1 MVALTAL
8 SGMLSARADY
18 VDPKDVYQET
28 IEVGF
33 NGAKFEQLWRS
44 DNVYA
49 HPDYVMQAYGANDE
63 FIIHNNW
70 EGMIMFHDRNDFLPE
85 KEMAVQARIGMGIS
99 HDDVGNYLVC
109 LLRQNVPVQ
118 NRRPEF
124 RIIKADGSKTVDI
137 TLPETLWPSS
147 HTFNGNVIQY
157 LGTSVGDFFSEEG
170 GRFVFTAGKETVNEG
185 LYVLQFR
192 NGALVENESFRASYV
207 KVGGGV
213 EADVITFSAE
223 CHIHS
228 WHAADGTV
236 HYLFINRSENPI
248 DMTLDEE
255 NHLFKGVVIDVERN
269 MPDGYVRG
277 QGNGCNMFS
286 MGGRNYM
293 VFPAVPNFLDGFHVA
308 EVNVENGTF
317 VHKAYH
323 SNGYP
328 NYGYTNGQYYAYE
341 PNACNWLNGEV
352 VNDSTAYIYQYFG
365 WGYMAKY
372 KFVDPIEVED
382 TPLEYIVN
390 EGEVNN
396 TYTIADDIIGIYIA
410 EKEPKR
416 LYAKDLGRHR
426 YPSVKGADEVDYVKD
441 LAKLQVPEWDQS
453 NWVLLDFN
461 TAEEA
466 QKFLAS
472 SNSSKGV
479 IKGGTLTGV
488 LTNKLNPTMKVTSY
502 EEPTQWTDYL
512 ENYYVTGNMMDPL
525 VQTDNKGKHIFF
537 VEPKPQEYVKV
548 FWATYDGPDSFHF
561 HAPDNQQGSN
571 GHDLKGSFNV
581 DWSLYPGD
589 YLKDFIKGNTYNFHA
604 IIRYTK
610 PHHVA
615 IEDGEE
621 PSGAPRRE
629 GEEEVREGDYMVFPL
644 EGGEGIVTA
653 INEVTSDCFP
663 VEVTYVNMMGMT
675 STTPFEGLNIVVT
688 RYSNGSSLVTKEM
701 RYNH

>member
-1 MVALTAL
+1 MKQKLKSLLLIALVAMATTL
-8 SGMLSARADY
+8 GIRA
-18 VDPKDVYQET
+18 E
-28 IEVGF
+28 EEGF
-33 NGAKFEQLWRS
+33 NGGKLEQIWKSSTILGVSTVIGEEW
-44 DNVYA
+44 
-49 HPDYVMQAYGANDE
+49 PDGGQQGYGADDKIYVHLN
-63 FIIHNNW
+63 FQGKIVS
-70 EGMIMFHDRNDFLPE
+70 HDSNDFLPDWE
-85 KEMAVQARIGMGIS
+85 VETALDYEDGFIDAALS
-99 HDDVGNYLVC
+99 HDEAGNWIVRTKNQNYYLGSYENEF
-109 LLRQNVPVQ
+109 LL
-118 NRRPEF
+118 
-124 RIIKADGSKTVDI
+124 IKHDNSQRTYI
-137 TLPETLWPSS
+137 TLPESICPFAGTA
-147 HTFNGNVIQY
+147 NCMMY
-157 LGTSVGDFFSEEG
+157 LGTASGD
-170 GRFVFTAGKETVNEG
+170 
-185 LYVLQFR
+185 
-192 NGALVENESFRASYV
+192 
-207 KVGGGV
+207 
-213 EADVITFSAE
+213 IFSAE
-223 CHIHS
+223 GGTLAFAGGRDGIYFITIRNGQLVESESFKADFVKVAGPENDQFVYSVEAHVNAWRAS
-228 WHAADGTV
+228 DGTV
-236 HYLFINRSENPI
+236 HYLYINRADDPI
-248 DMTLDEE
+248 DMVLDKE
-255 NHLFKGVVIDVERN
+255 NRVFKGTCIDVHRQ
-269 MPDGYVRG
+269 MPEGYSRG
-277 QGNGCNMFS
+277 QMNGYSMFS
-286 MGGRNYM
+286 MGGKDYM
-293 VFPAVPNFLDGFHVA
+293 VFPSIPNWLDAFNII
-308 EVNVENGTF
+308 EYNIEDGTF

-323 SNGYP
+323 KNDYP
-328 NYGYTNGQYYAYE
+328 KTSTDYPYE
-341 PNACNWLNGEV
+341 VSIACDWLNGEV
-352 VNDSTAYIYQYFG
+352 INDSTAYIYQYFP

-372 KFVDPIEVED
+372 KFVDPIED

-396 TYTIADDIIGIYIA
+396 TYTIADDIIAVYIA
-410 EKEPKR
+410 EKEPTR

-426 YPSVKGADEVDYVKD
+426 YPSVKGEDEVDYVKD
-441 LAKLQVPEWDQS
+441 MAKLQESEWDQS

-472 SNSSKGV
+472 SNSKGV

-488 LTNKLNPTMKVTSY
+488 LTDKLNPTMKVTSY
-502 EEPTQWTDYL
+502 KEPTQWTDYQ

-548 FWATYDGPDSFHF
+548 FWATYDGPERKHF

-581 DWSLYPGD
+581 DWSLYPGN
-589 YLKDFIKGNTYNFHA
+589 YLTDFIKGNTYNFHA
-604 IIRYTK
+604 IVRYTK

-644 EGGEGIVTA
+644 EGGDEVATA

>member
-1 MVALTAL
+1 MNRIIKSLAL
-8 SGMLSARADY
+8 SCLLAMGAQQMAAQ
-18 VDPKDVYQET
+18 DVELLET
-28 IEVGF
+28 YELGF
-33 NGAKFEQLWRS
+33 NGAELEQVWKS
-44 DNVYA
+44 DVVL
-49 HPDYVMQAYGANDE
+49 PIPTRGIQGYGAKDTI
-63 FIIHNNW
+63 IIHNNI
-70 EGMIMFHDRNDFLPE
+70 EGKLMYHDRNGWTG
-85 KEMAVQARIGMGIS
+85 KEVVTKRRSGKGIS
-99 HDDVGNYLVC
+99 YDDAGNWIFRPMNQQTALQRDDPELV
-109 LLRQNVPVQ
+109 LLS
-118 NRRPEF
+118 
-124 RIIKADGSKTVDI
+124 ADGTRRSEI
-137 TLPETLWPSS
+137 YFPESLLPDS
-147 HTFNGNVIQY
+147 HINISNAYIY
-157 LGTSVGDFFSEEG
+157 MGTAAGDVFSEEG
-170 GRFVFTAGKETVNEG
+170 GQFVFTAAKESTTEG
-185 LYVLQFR
+185 IYVLRFR
-192 NGALVENESFRASYV
+192 NGQLVEDESFRASAQIV
-207 KVGGGV
+207 AGGTEIDQFEFTSEV
-213 EADVITFSAE
+213 YINT
-223 CHIHS
+223 
-228 WHAADGTV
+228 WHASDGQL
-236 HYLFINRSENPI
+236 HYLYVWRHNNPI
-248 DMTLDEE
+248 DMVLDEE
-255 NHLFKGVVIDVERN
+255 NRMFNGQVIDVENN
-269 MPDGYVRG
+269 MPEGYRRG
-277 QGNGCNMFS
+277 QANGYSMFS
-286 MGGRNYM
+286 MGGRDYM
-293 VFPAVPNFLDGFHVA
+293 VLPSLPNWEDAFHVIQ
-308 EVNVENGTF
+308 VNLEDGTI
-317 VHKAYH
+317 VHKGYH
-323 SNGYP
+323 SNQYP
-328 NYGYTNGQYYAYE
+328 KLPGQEQYE
-341 PNACNWLNGEV
+341 YETIYSNWLNGEV
-352 VNDSTAYIYQYFG
+352 IDDTTAYIYQYFP

-372 KFVDPIEVED
+372 KFVDPIVE

-410 EKEPKR
+410 VKEPTR

-426 YPSVKGADEVDYVKD
+426 YPSVKGEDEVDYVKD

-466 QKFLAS
+466 QKFYS
-472 SNSSKGV
+472 SNKGV

-488 LTNKLNPTMKVTSY
+488 LTDKLNPTMKVTSY
-502 EEPTQWTDYL
+502 EDPTQWTDYL

-548 FWATYDGPDSFHF
+548 FWATYDGPESFHF

-581 DWSLYPGD
+581 DWSLYPGN
-589 YLKDFIKGNTYNFHA
+589 YLEDFFEGNTYNFHA
-604 IIRYTK
+604 IVRYTK

-644 EGGEGIVTA
+644 EGGEGAMTA

-701 RYNH
+701 R

>member
-1 MVALTAL
+1 MLFMTAVVLMTAQALMAE
-8 SGMLSARADY
+8 
-18 VDPKDVYQET
+18 ET
-28 IEVGF
+28 GF
-33 NGAKFEQLWRS
+33 NGAEFEQLWKS
-44 DNVYA
+44 ENILGVSTVIEDL
-49 HPDYVMQAYGANDE
+49 PDGAQQGFGMNDK
-63 FIIHNNW
+63 IYIHLNYQ
-70 EGMIMFHDRNDFLPE
+70 GRIVSHDSNDFIAGWEIPTETDPNDIFIDAAL
-85 KEMAVQARIGMGIS
+85 S
-99 HDDVGNYLVC
+99 HDEAGNWIIRTRSVYYPLGSVENEF
-109 LLRQNVPVQ
+109 LL
-118 NRRPEF
+118 
-124 RIIKADGSKTVDI
+124 ISADGTRRVYFDI
-137 TLPETLWPSS
+137 PDGMCEYNSANTMM
-147 HTFNGNVIQY
+147 Y
-157 LGTSVGDFFSEEG
+157 LGTASGNLFSSEG
-170 GRFVFTAGKETVNEG
+170 GTLAFAGARDGIYFLTI
-185 LYVLQFR
+185 R
-192 NGALVENESFRASYV
+192 NGAVVEGESFKAGFN
-207 KVGGGV
+207 KVQGHDNDQLGYHEEIV
-213 EADVITFSAE
+213 VNA
-223 CHIHS
+223 
-228 WHAADGTV
+228 WRAADGTV
-236 HYLFINRSENPI
+236 HYLYVNRAANPI
-248 DMTLDEE
+248 DMVLDKE
-255 NHLFKGVVIDVERN
+255 NRVFNGKFIDVHRN
-269 MPDGYVRG
+269 MPGGVSGMYSRG
-277 QGNGCNMFS
+277 QINGYSMFS
-286 MGGRNYM
+286 MGGKNYM
-293 VFPAVPNFLDGFHVA
+293 VFPAIPNWLDAFNII
-308 EVNVENGTF
+308 EVNLDDASF
-317 VHKAYH
+317 IQKAYH
-323 SNGYP
+323 KNDYP
-328 NYGYTNGQYYAYE
+328 KTEDPYE
-341 PNACNWLNGEV
+341 YEISIPCNWLNAEV
-352 VNDSTAYIYQYFG
+352 IGDHTAYIYQFFP

-372 KFVDPIEVED
+372 QFVDKPDE

-410 EKEPKR
+410 EKEPTR

-426 YPSVKGADEVDYVKD
+426 YPSVKGEDEVDYVKD

-488 LTNKLNPTMKVTSY
+488 LTDKLNPTMKVTSY

-548 FWATYDGPDSFHF
+548 FWATYDGPERKHF

-589 YLKDFIKGNTYNFHA
+589 YLKDFIEGNTYNFHA
-604 IIRYTK
+604 IIRYTAD
-610 PHHVA
+610 HHGVL
-615 IEDGEE
+615 GGG
-621 PSGAPRRE
+621 PSGAPLRE
-629 GEEEVREGDYMVFPL
+629 GESVREGDYMVFPL

-701 RYNH
+701 RNNH

>member
-1 MVALTAL
+1 MLVL
-8 SGMLSARADY
+8 SGVASGWAYD
-18 VDPKDVYQET
+18 DPMTHYTDPYE
-28 IEVGF
+28 EAF
-33 NGAKFEQLWRS
+33 NGAKFTRLWLTH
-44 DNVYA
+44 DVYE
-49 HPDYVMQAYGANDE
+49 HPDYVMAGYGVDDHFVIN
-63 FIIHNNW
+63 NNW
-70 EGMIMFHDRNDFLPE
+70 EGKIMRHDQTQWLDEYDMGR
-85 KEMAVQARIGMGIS
+85 QQYGIGLS
-99 HDDVGNYLVC
+99 HDDAGNHIVR
-109 LLRQNVPVQ
+109 LLRQTRGLQ
-118 NRRPEF
+118 NRVPEF
-124 RIIKADGSKTVDI
+124 LLVSADGTQQVEI
-137 TLPETLWPSS
+137 TLPKSILPDSKS
-147 HTFNGNVIQY
+147 GKVGAIQY
-157 LGTSVGDFFSEEG
+157 LGNATGNIFSSEG
-170 GRFVFTAGKETVNEG
+170 GRLVFTAAKESAEDG

-192 NGALVENESFRASYV
+192 NGALVEGESFRAGFQ
-207 KVGGGV
+207 KVAGGV
-213 EADVITFSAE
+213 DSETDNINFSTE
-223 CHIHS
+223 TYIHG

-236 HYLFINRSENPI
+236 HYLYVTRRVNPI
-248 DMTLDEE
+248 DMVLDEE
-255 NHLFKGVVIDVERN
+255 NHMFYGTVIDVERL
-269 MPDGYVRG
+269 MPEGYVRG
-277 QGNGCNMFS
+277 QSNGFNMFS

-293 VFPAVPNFLDGFHVA
+293 VYPAVPNYLDGFHVA
-308 EVNVENGTF
+308 EVNVQDGTI

-323 SNGYP
+323 SNGYENFAENNP
-328 NYGYTNGQYYAYE
+328 LIYQFEADGN
-341 PNACNWLNGEV
+341 NWLNGEV
-352 VNDSTAYIYQYFG
+352 INDSTAYIYQYFP

-372 KFVDPIEVED
+372 KFVDPIED

-410 EKEPKR
+410 EKEPTR

-426 YPSVKGADEVDYVKD
+426 FPSVKGADEVDYVKD

-488 LTNKLNPTMKVTSY
+488 LTDKLNPTMKVTSY

-548 FWATYDGPDSFHF
+548 FWATYDGPENFHF

-571 GHDLKGSFNV
+571 GHDLKGSFKV

-589 YLKDFIKGNTYNFHA
+589 YLTDFKEGNTYNFHA

-701 RYNH
+701 RNNH